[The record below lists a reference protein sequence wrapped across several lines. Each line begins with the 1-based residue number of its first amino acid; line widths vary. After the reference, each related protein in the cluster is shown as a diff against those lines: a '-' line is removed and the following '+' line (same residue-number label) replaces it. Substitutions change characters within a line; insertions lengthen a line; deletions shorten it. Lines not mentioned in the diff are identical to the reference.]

1 MEWTSDVASVVSSLR
16 RAAAGYVPCTEWPFD
31 VAAVVSNLHKAV
43 AGGYGPEGEVVS
55 GLLLEA
61 FHRWS
66 CHSNERTQHS
76 DFDGAS
82 ANSVRHHVTST
93 SRQNAA
99 APTGFGEDGR
109 HCHGGDIFGR
119 FSAQTVNDA
128 NPAPESSSDGAPSE
142 VATPGESLRCVCPLL
157 RPLEV
162 RWRLAAG
169 AGSGASLPR
178 QSSEDGAHPVAPGP
192 VRPALKGKTKK
203 ASKNVTKNATRD
215 ATKNAQLVWR
225 WNFKY
230 EGMFEYLGCNL
241 RGDDLWQCIF
251 CTQQHHGRPHVRKF
265 SANGTGDPIRSHFN
279 QSALH
284 KDTHAVQA
292 WCNARVGKFR
302 PSDLPPRSC
311 PPGSKAPLILD

>member
-1 MEWTSDVASVVSSLR
+1 MQKVTDLCGPGSDFPANQSRRMEWTSDVASVVSSLR

-43 AGGYGPEGEVVS
+43 AGGYGPEGEVVA

-99 APTGFGEDGR
+99 APTGFGENGR

-119 FSAQTVNDA
+119 ISARAPARTVNDA

-162 RWRLAAG
+162 RSWLQEQFPVPRCLDSHRRTGRIPSRRAPCGRL
-169 AGSGASLPR
+169 S
-178 QSSEDGAHPVAPGP
+178 
-192 VRPALKGKTKK
+192 KG
-203 ASKNVTKNATRD
+203 R
-215 ATKNAQLVWR
+215 
-225 WNFKY
+225 
-230 EGMFEYLGCNL
+230 L
-241 RGDDLWQCIF
+241 RKRL
-251 CTQQHHGRPHVRKF
+251 RM
-265 SANGTGDPIRSHFN
+265 
-279 QSALH
+279 
-284 KDTHAVQA
+284 
-292 WCNARVGKFR
+292 
-302 PSDLPPRSC
+302 
-311 PPGSKAPLILD
+311 